1 VSKNTFHEDC
11 FVLESVMA
19 MGTKQDRAQQEKLFY
34 TTEQADAPGHPFYEK
49 LNRVLDGANFD
60 VFCEGECAKFYHC
73 KLGRPSLAPGV
84 YFRTLLIGFFEGI
97 GSERGIAWRV
107 ADSLSLR
114 RFLKYGLDEAT
125 PDHVTISRTR
135 RLIDEQT
142 HHAVFTFVL
151 SEVAKR
157 GLLKGKTIGI
167 DATSLEANAAMKS
180 IVRRD
185 TGESYMEYLRRLA
198 KDADSQASD
207 EELRRADRKRKK
219 KASNEEWKNRHDPD
233 AEVTKMKDGATHFAY
248 KAEQAVD
255 LDTGAIVAITTH
267 GGAIGDTASIETT
280 LPEAGLAIAN
290 QIDTPTEKGQY
301 KVHGQGLQDV
311 VTDKGYHS
319 DASLQNMK
327 AMGVRSYVPASKQQ
341 RNWGGK
347 PGEKAVFLAN
357 QRRVT
362 GERGKQLLKRRG
374 EFLERPFAHQYE
386 TGGLRRMPVR
396 GLKNVSKRVLL
407 QAAACNLA
415 LILRSITKAGTP
427 RGLAERN
434 LSLVGAILCLLSALE
449 GHTTAPRRPPAENA
463 PSIGCHRHRP
473 SSCGSSTPFLKKNG
487 LDTGC

>member
-1 VSKNTFHEDC
+1 
-11 FVLESVMA
+11 MA
-19 MGTKQDRAQQEKLFY
+19 MGTKRDREQQEELFY
-34 TTEQADAPGHPFYEK
+34 AAEQVEAPGHPFYQE
-49 LNRVLDGANFD
+49 LNRVLDGAKFD
-60 VFCEGECAKFYHC
+60 EFCEGECAKFYHS

-84 YFRTLLIGFFEGI
+84 YFRVMLIGFFEGI

-114 RFLKYGLDEAT
+114 QFLKYGVNEAT

-142 HHAVFTFVL
+142 HQAVFTFVL
-151 SEVAKR
+151 GEVAKR

-198 KDADSQASD
+198 KEAGIEGSSD
-207 EELRRADRKRKK
+207 EELRRADRKRKRK
-219 KASNEEWKNRHDPD
+219 GSNEEWKNPHDPD

-267 GGAIGDTASIETT
+267 GGATGDTTSIEST

-290 QIDTPTEKGQY
+290 QIDTPTENGQY
-301 KVHGQGLQDV
+301 KVDEEGLQEV

-319 DASLQNMK
+319 DTSLQEM
-327 AMGVRSYVPASKQQ
+327 AEAGVRSYVPAPKQQ
-341 RNWGGK
+341 RNWNGK
-347 PGEKAVFLAN
+347 PVEKGIYLAN

-362 GERGKQLLKRRG
+362 GKRGQQLLKRRG

-386 TGGLRRMPVR
+386 TGGLRRVHVR
-396 GLKNVSKRVLL
+396 GLGNVAKRVIL
-407 QAAACNLA
+407 QAAAFNLA

-427 RGLAERN
+427 RGLADRTRA
-434 LSLVGAILCLLSALE
+434 LLRTIFYLLSSLE
-449 GHTTAPRRPPAENA
+449 GHRTTGEINQRSTPGNA
-463 PSIGCHRHRP
+463 PIALSPTSIRFFCGRHAA
-473 SSCGSSTPFLKKNG
+473 TPK
-487 LDTGC
+487 TVV

>member
-1 VSKNTFHEDC
+1 
-11 FVLESVMA
+11 
-19 MGTKQDRAQQEKLFY
+19 MGTKRDREQQEKLFY
-34 TTEQADAPGHPFYEK
+34 ASEQAESPGHPFYEE
-49 LNRVLDGANFD
+49 LNRVLEGAQFD
-60 VFCEGECAKFYHC
+60 AFCEGESAKFYHA

-135 RLIDEQT
+135 RLLDEPT
-142 HHAVFTFVL
+142 HRAVFTFVL

-198 KDADSQASD
+198 KETGVDAKD

-219 KASNEEWKNRHDPD
+219 KAANEEWKNPHDPD

-267 GGAIGDTASIETT
+267 GGATGDTTSVETT

-290 QIDTPTEKGQY
+290 QIETPTTEGRCEVY
-301 KVHGQGLQDV
+301 PQGLQDV

-319 DASLQNMK
+319 DASLQTMVM
-327 AMGVRSYVPASKQQ
+327 MGVRSYIPAPAQK
-341 RNWGGK
+341 RNWDGK
-347 PGEKAVFLAN
+347 ADEQAAFDAN
-357 QRRVT
+357 QRRVG

-386 TGGLRRMPVR
+386 TGGLRRVHVR
-396 GLKNVSKRVLL
+396 GLGNVAKRVLL
-407 QAAACNLA
+407 QAAAFNLA
-415 LILRSITKAGTP
+415 LILRSITQAGTP

-434 LSLVGAILCLLSALE
+434 LAILRAILRLFSAL
-449 GHTTAPRRPPAENA
+449 GDPRMTPRRPAATDSPIATYC
-463 PSIGCHRHRP
+463 GHRRSRRTLETLSNSP
-473 SSCGSSTPFLKKNG
+473 VKNGG
-487 LDTGC
+487 LDTDC

>member
-1 VSKNTFHEDC
+1 
-11 FVLESVMA
+11 
-19 MGTKQDRAQQEKLFY
+19 MGTKRDREQQEKLFY
-34 TTEQADAPGHPFYEK
+34 ATDQVEAPGHPFYAE
-49 LNRVLDGANFD
+49 LNRVLDGARFD
-60 VFCEGECAKFYHC
+60 GFCESECAKFYHS

-84 YFRTLLIGFFEGI
+84 YFRALLIGFFEGI

-114 RFLKYGLDEAT
+114 RFLKYSLDEAT

-142 HHAVFTFVL
+142 HQAVFTFVL
-151 SEVAKR
+151 GEVAKR

-198 KDADSQASD
+198 KEAGIEGSD

-219 KASNEEWKNRHDPD
+219 KASNEEWTNPHDPD
-233 AEVTKMKDGATHFAY
+233 AEVTKMKDGTTHFAY

-267 GGAIGDTASIETT
+267 GGATGDTTSIETT
-280 LPEAGLAIAN
+280 LPEAGMAIAN
-290 QIDTPTEKGQY
+290 QIDTPTGNGQY
-301 KVHGQGLQDV
+301 KVHVQGLQEV

-319 DASLQNMK
+319 DGSLQEM
-327 AMGVRSYVPASKQQ
+327 AEAGVRSYVPAPKQE
-341 RNWGGK
+341 RNWDGK
-347 PGEKAVFLAN
+347 PDEKAAFQAN

-374 EFLERPFAHQYE
+374 EYLERPFAHQYE
-386 TGGLRRMPVR
+386 TGGLRRVHVR
-396 GLKNVSKRVLL
+396 GLENVAKRLLL

-427 RGLAERN
+427 RGWAERN
-434 LSLVGAILCLLSALE
+434 LTLLRAILALLSALE
-449 GHTTAPRRPPAENA
+449 GHRTTLLRSQAENA
-463 PSIGCHRHRP
+463 PIARCHRHR
-473 SSCGSSTPFLKKNG
+473 SSAGHRHSLCQNG
-487 LDTGC
+487 

>member
-1 VSKNTFHEDC
+1 
-11 FVLESVMA
+11 
-19 MGTKQDRAQQEKLFY
+19 MGTRRDRERQEELFY
-34 TTEQADAPGHPFYEK
+34 ASEQVDTPGHPFYEE
-49 LNRVLDGANFD
+49 LNRVLDRAGFD
-60 VFCEGECAKFYHC
+60 AFCEGECAKFYHC

-107 ADSLSLR
+107 SDSLSLR
-114 RFLKYGLDEAT
+114 RFLKYGLAETT

-135 RLIDEQT
+135 RLIAEET
-142 HHAVFTFVL
+142 HQAIFTFVL
-151 SEVAKR
+151 GEVAKH

-198 KDADSQASD
+198 KEAGVETSD

-219 KASNEEWKNRHDPD
+219 KACNEEWKNPHDAD

-267 GGAIGDTASIETT
+267 SGATGDTTSIETT

-290 QIDTPTEKGQY
+290 QIDTPTAEGQY
-301 KVHGQGLQDV
+301 KVHAPGLQEV

-319 DASLQNMK
+319 DASLQTM
-327 AMGVRSYVPASKQQ
+327 AALEVRSYVPAPTQK
-341 RNWGGK
+341 RNWEGK
-347 PGEKAVFLAN
+347 PEAKAAFVAN

-362 GERGKQLLKRRG
+362 GERGKRLLKRRG
-374 EFLERPFAHQYE
+374 ELLERPFAHQYE
-386 TGGLRRMPVR
+386 TGGLRRVHVR
-396 GLKNVSKRVLL
+396 GLKNVAKRVLL
-407 QAAACNLA
+407 QAAAFNLA

-434 LSLVGAILCLLSALE
+434 LALFRATLGLLAALGAHRNNSA
-449 GHTTAPRRPPAENA
+449 GSTAVNSP
-463 PSIGCHRHRP
+463 IGQFQRHRHSLGLGGLSSDSP
-473 SSCGSSTPFLKKNG
+473 SQWTV
-487 LDTGC
+487 

>member
-1 VSKNTFHEDC
+1 
-11 FVLESVMA
+11 
-19 MGTKQDRAQQEKLFY
+19 MGTKRDREQQEELFY
-34 TTEQADAPGHPFYEK
+34 ASEQVDAPGHPFYEA
-49 LNRVLDGANFD
+49 LNRVLEGAQFD
-60 VFCEGECAKFYHC
+60 TFCERECARFYHS

-84 YFRTLLIGFFEGI
+84 YFRALLIGFFEGI

-114 RFLKYGLDEAT
+114 RFLKYGLAEAT

-135 RLIDEQT
+135 RLMDEET
-142 HHAVFTFVL
+142 HQAVFTLVL
-151 SEVAKR
+151 GEVAKR

-167 DATSLEANAAMKS
+167 DATNLEANAAMKS

-198 KDADSQASD
+198 QEAGVEASD

-219 KASNEEWKNRHDPD
+219 KASNEEWKNPHDPN

-267 GGAIGDTASIETT
+267 GGAAGDTTSVETT

-290 QIDTPTEKGQY
+290 QIDTPTVEGRY
-301 KVHGQGLQDV
+301 KVHAQGLQEV

-319 DASLQNMK
+319 DTSLQTIAAMK
-327 AMGVRSYVPASKQQ
+327 VRSYVPAPAQT
-341 RNWGGK
+341 RNWDGK
-347 PGEKAVFLAN
+347 PHEKAAFLAN

-386 TGGLRRMPVR
+386 TGGLRRLHVR
-396 GLKNVSKRVLL
+396 GLHNVAKRVLL
-407 QAAACNLA
+407 QAAAFNLA
-415 LILRSITKAGTP
+415 LILRSITKTGTP
-427 RGLAERN
+427 RGWAERN
-434 LSLVGAILCLLSALE
+434 LLLFRAILGLFTALA
-449 GHTTAPRRPPAENA
+449 GHKVALRRSKVEDSPVTRCQQCRHARRPFPTLLRLTREN
-463 PSIGCHRHRP
+463 RR
-473 SSCGSSTPFLKKNG
+473 F
-487 LDTGC
+487 